1 MPASIIYRYSNT
13 TVPAALHG
21 SCPTSPRPASIYAV
35 WCMHLHKATQCS
47 EPIREYFA
55 PLSCIYVDDRNC
67 HRDNPEGVTSVRLGS
82 SVTARGSGRALVHPR
97 PYCLA
102 RFSDKRKERDPV
114 KLVRFIPSMLII
126 FSWIWIFHTL
136 RVWACVCEQVL
147 LGFVHGCAHVFL
159 REAAYGNSFTK
170 CVCAEKLS
178 INQAG
183 VGGL

>member
-1 MPASIIYRYSNT
+1 MPASIINRYSNT
-13 TVPAALHG
+13 TAPAALHG

-35 WCMHLHKATQCS
+35 WCMHLHKGTQCS
-47 EPIREYFA
+47 DPLREYFA

-67 HRDNPEGVTSVRLGS
+67 HKDNPEGVTSVRLGS
-82 SVTARGSGRALVHPR
+82 SVTARGSRRALVHPR

-114 KLVRFIPSMLII
+114 KLVCFIPSMLII
-126 FSWIWIFHTL
+126 ISWIWIFYTL

-147 LGFVHGCAHVFL
+147 LGFVHGCGHVCLCARL
-159 REAAYGNSFTK
+159 RMATAAPS
-170 CVCAEKLS
+170 VCAETLS